1 MTVSDT
7 AIDGPEDSGS
17 ERKWRRRA
25 LWLLLAL
32 VPATLAVSAYRP
44 VVDYLTMNDLVA
56 REAEPLEDVHFG
68 GSDWRLDNMQ
78 TMKDTSSLRIRPGSA
93 PVFVDFT
100 VKIGDAN
107 LEQAW
112 LGCKI
117 GLVDAA
123 GRTWLPSY
131 VSNSR
136 VDDMATC
143 NSTVFSGVKSEL
155 SGRTLRGTIRRRS
168 SSSTLVTEE
177 EQLSCCCSS
186 CVSVRQWN

>member
-7 AIDGPEDSGS
+7 AVDEPEYDGA

-25 LWLLLAL
+25 LWMLLVL
-32 VPATLAVSAYRP
+32 VPATLGVSAYRQ
-44 VVDYLTMNDLVA
+44 VVDYLTLNDLIA
-56 REAEPLEDVHFG
+56 REAEPLKDVHFG

-78 TMKDTSSLRIRPGSA
+78 TMKDTSSLRIPPDSA

-100 VKIGDAN
+100 VRIGDAN

-117 GLVDAA
+117 SLVDAA
-123 GRTWLPSY
+123 GRSWLPSY

-143 NSTVFSGVKSEL
+143 NSTVFSGAKTGDTVKIRETFVIPKEALATVVPTVGLGSE
-155 SGRTLRGTIRRRS
+155 RPYYLRFKRS
-168 SSSTLVTEE
+168 
-177 EQLSCCCSS
+177 
-186 CVSVRQWN
+186 

>member
-32 VPATLAVSAYRP
+32 VPAALAVSAYRP

-112 LGCKI
+112 LSCKI

-143 NSTVFSGVKSEL
+143 NSTVFSGVKSGDVVKIRETFVIPQDAL
-155 SGRTLRGTIRRRS
+155 ATVVPTVGLGSERPYYLRFKRS
-168 SSSTLVTEE
+168 
-177 EQLSCCCSS
+177 
-186 CVSVRQWN
+186 